1 MTSDGRI
8 YMDYAATSP
17 LCDEARIAMEDCME
31 NIYGNASGIY
41 KTARLAKLHL
51 EKARYD
57 IASILEARPDEIYFT
72 SGGSESDNWALKGIA
87 FKQSTKKHI
96 ITSMIEHQAVLKTCD
111 FLERCGWEVTYL
123 RPDNDGCISPD
134 DVRDSLR
141 PDTALVSVMWA
152 NNEIGTIEP
161 IPEIAR
167 ITNEAGIPL
176 HTDAVQAVGTLPV
189 SVKESGVSL
198 LSLSAHKFY
207 GPKGSGVLFLRHGT
221 AIEPLIHGGEQERG
235 LRAST
240 ENVIGSVGMAAALKQ
255 AVKIQKS
262 EAVRLEE
269 LRNKLLQLLTNELP
283 DLTVNGSIMH
293 RLPGNLHLT
302 VPGVDNKTLI
312 PLLDLNGVEASAGSA
327 CMAGSYMESHVLKAI
342 GMKSESPHG
351 TLRLTIGRDTD
362 QKTIL
367 EAAKRIISTVKT
379 IRGNSYV

>member
-41 KTARLAKLHL
+41 KTARLAKQHL

-57 IASILEARPDEIYFT
+57 IASILEAHTDEIYFT

-379 IRGNSYV
+379 IRGISYV